1 MAFFYTLGRMFTY
14 TALGLL
20 FFFGASQFKIASAL
34 QGIGVIWLGIALLL
48 IGIFMLDIIKLNIP
62 GVGNLTEKFSNKKK
76 GRKPTGMHFYWDCCS
91 LWRSV
96 PIAGCSI
103 SGGIDPHD
111 DCLHIGTHIPPVFA
125 LATGLPVII
134 IAWLLAYSVSNIGT
148 FYKKMNSFQEWFK
161 RGGVAAVFMVV
172 GAYYIIISL

>member
-62 GVGNLTEKFSNKKK
+62 GVGNLTEKFSNKKREENLL
-76 GRKPTGMHFYWDCCS
+76 GCIFTGTAVRSGVLS
-91 LWRSV
+91 L
-96 PIAGCSI
+96 
-103 SGGIDPHD
+103 
-111 DCLHIGTHIPPVFA
+111 
-125 LATGLPVII
+125 
-134 IAWLLAYSVSNIGT
+134 
-148 FYKKMNSFQEWFK
+148 
-161 RGGVAAVFMVV
+161 
-172 GAYYIIISL
+172 